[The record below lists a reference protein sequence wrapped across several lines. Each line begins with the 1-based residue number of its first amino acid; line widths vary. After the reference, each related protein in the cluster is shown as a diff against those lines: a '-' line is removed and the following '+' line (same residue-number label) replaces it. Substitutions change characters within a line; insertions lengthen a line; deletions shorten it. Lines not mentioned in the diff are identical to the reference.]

1 MTTTRHIPLEQAGPA
16 VRDVMLA
23 EARTIP
29 PDTPVHEVRETFAN
43 PRVKLLLVAE
53 DERFLGTL
61 SPDDVPADG
70 TIAAGVNTGAATLS
84 PDDGIERAL
93 ELLEHTSR
101 VPVVDPEGRLHGLVC
116 LNKGKSAF
124 CASPSRGASPRR

>member
-1 MTTTRHIPLEQAGPA
+1 MTATRHIPLDAAGPT

-29 PDTPVHEVRETFAN
+29 PDTPVDQVRETFAN

-53 DERFLGTL
+53 GERFLGTL
-61 SPDDVPADG
+61 SPDDVPATG
-70 TIAAGVNTGAATLS
+70 TIAPGVDTDTPTLN
-84 PDDGIERAL
+84 PDDGVERAL

-101 VPVVDPEGRLHGLVC
+101 VPVVDSDGRLHGLVC
-116 LNKGKSAF
+116 LNRGKSAF
-124 CASPSRGASPRR
+124 CASPRR